1 MDKVILS
8 GARVMAR
15 IGVTE
20 RERAAPQE
28 LVIDVELEVDTREA
42 ARADDLRYSV
52 DYAAVWRRLAE
63 AAQQQPYAL
72 VETLAE
78 RVAAAV
84 LGEFPVEAVRVL
96 VRKPGALRTQGVDW
110 AGVEITRRR
119 GD

>member
-1 MDKVILS
+1 VDKVIVS

-20 RERAAPQE
+20 QERAAPQE
-28 LVIDVELEVDTREA
+28 LVVDLELEVDTREA
-42 ARADDLRYSV
+42 ARTDDLRFSV

-63 AAQQQPYAL
+63 AAQRQPYAL

-78 RVAAAV
+78 RIAAAV
-84 LGEFPVEAVRVL
+84 LGEFPAQAVRVL
-96 VRKPGALRTQGVDW
+96 VRKPAALQKQGVDW